1 MTTHKL
7 IIAGFGGQGVMLIG
21 QMIAY
26 AAMLEGKEVTW
37 MPSYGPEMRGGTAN
51 CTVIVSD
58 RKINSPIV
66 SEATS
71 VIVMNLPSLVR
82 FENMVV
88 PGGKLFVNRSL
99 IKEKPKRD
107 DIDVYY
113 IDANEIAA
121 GLHNDKV
128 ANMVIL
134 GAVVSVTGVVELES
148 IIKVMDKIFIGNKS
162 KLILLNKQALTALGS
177 YIVKHERGEMV
188 YCGNGTV

>member
-1 MTTHKL
+1 MATHKL

-26 AAMLEGKEVTW
+26 AGMLEGKEVTW

-58 RKINSPIV
+58 KKINSPVI

-71 VIVMNLPSLVR
+71 VVAMNLPSMIK
-82 FENMVV
+82 FEDMVI

-107 DIDVYY
+107 DVDVYN

-121 GLHNDKV
+121 SLHSDKV
-128 ANMVIL
+128 SNMVIL
-134 GAVVSVTGVVELES
+134 GAIARVTGVVKPES
-148 IIKVMDKIFIGNKS
+148 IEKVMEKLFTGNKS
-162 KLILLNKQALTALGS
+162 RLIPLNMQALTAW
-177 YIVKHERGEMV
+177 KE
-188 YCGNGTV
+188 

>member
-1 MTTHKL
+1 MATHKL

-26 AAMLEGKEVTW
+26 AGMLEGKEVTW

-58 RKINSPIV
+58 KKINSPVI

-71 VIVMNLPSLVR
+71 VVAMNLPSLIK
-82 FENMVV
+82 FEDMIV

-107 DIDVYY
+107 DVEVYN

-121 GLHNDKV
+121 SLHSDKV
-128 ANMVIL
+128 SNMVIL
-134 GAVVSVTGVVELES
+134 GAIACVTGVVELES
-148 IIKVMDKIFIGNKS
+148 IEKVMEKLFTGNKS
-162 KLILLNKQALTALGS
+162 RLIPLNMQALTAW
-177 YIVKHERGEMV
+177 KE
-188 YCGNGTV
+188 

>member
-107 DIDVYY
+107 DIYVYY

-148 IIKVMDKIFIGNKS
+148 TIKVMDKIFIGNKS

-177 YIVKHERGEMV
+177 DIVRHWLPKSAFAPL
-188 YCGNGTV
+188 NG

>member
-26 AAMLEGKEVTW
+26 AGMLEGKEVTW

-58 RKINSPIV
+58 KKINSPVI

-71 VIVMNLPSLVR
+71 VVAMNLPSLIK
-82 FENMVV
+82 FEDMIV

-107 DIDVYY
+107 DVEVYN

-121 GLHNDKV
+121 SLHSDKV
-128 ANMVIL
+128 SNMVIL
-134 GAVVSVTGVVELES
+134 GAIACVTGVVELES
-148 IIKVMDKIFIGNKS
+148 IEKVMEKLFTGNKS
-162 KLILLNKQALTALGS
+162 KLIPLNMQALTAW
-177 YIVKHERGEMV
+177 KE
-188 YCGNGTV
+188 

>member
-37 MPSYGPEMRGGTAN
+37 MPAYVPEMRGGTAN

-177 YIVKHERGEMV
+177 DIVRHWLPKSAFAPL
-188 YCGNGTV
+188 NG

>member
-1 MTTHKL
+1 MATHKL

-26 AAMLEGKEVTW
+26 AGMLEGKEVTW

-58 RKINSPIV
+58 KKINSPII

-71 VIVMNLPSLVR
+71 VVAMNLPSMVR
-82 FENMVV
+82 FEDTVL

-99 IKEKPKRD
+99 IKEKPGRD

-121 GLHNDKV
+121 GLQNDKA

-134 GAVVSVTGVVELES
+134 GAIARVTGIVELES
-148 IIKVMDKIFIGNKS
+148 IEKVMEKLFIGNKS
-162 KLILLNKQALTALGS
+162 KLIPLNKQALTAWKG
-177 YIVKHERGEMV
+177 
-188 YCGNGTV
+188 

>member
-1 MTTHKL
+1 VATHKL

-177 YIVKHERGEMV
+177 DIVRHWLPKSAFAPL
-188 YCGNGTV
+188 NG